1 MKAYIY
7 FIINKVNEKRYVG
20 QTTDFSRRKYTHFRH
35 LRENRHANIKLQN
48 AWNKYGEENFII
60 ERIIFENTTKE
71 ELDELEKYYIQKYDS
86 INNGYNIKEGGS
98 TGKGNNNRGKVT
110 FEEYAMI
117 FLGNTKYK
125 GMTTRTAKLFNID
138 SSTVSAIT
146 NLKSYVWY
154 QNELEQLT
162 EGQKQNI
169 IKSFEEKTNIINNPP
184 WTIQKTLND
193 EDTFKIICFVST
205 YGRGAE
211 KFCLDYFGLSK
222 GFVYHFVK
230 GRSRQQIKDKYKQ
243 LFKEEIQVIG
253 RQCWEQWGKPNLKEK
268 YENLQDRY
276 PNLLL

>member
-7 FIINKVNEKRYVG
+7 FIINKVNGKRYVG
-20 QTTDFSRRKYTHFRH
+20 QTTDFSRRKYTHFRC

-98 TGKGNNNRGKVT
+98 TGKGNNSRGKVT

-146 NLKSYVWY
+146 NLKSYIWY

-162 EGQKQNI
+162 EEQKQNI

-243 LFKEEIQVIG
+243 LSKEEIQVIG

-276 PNLLL
+276 PNLPL